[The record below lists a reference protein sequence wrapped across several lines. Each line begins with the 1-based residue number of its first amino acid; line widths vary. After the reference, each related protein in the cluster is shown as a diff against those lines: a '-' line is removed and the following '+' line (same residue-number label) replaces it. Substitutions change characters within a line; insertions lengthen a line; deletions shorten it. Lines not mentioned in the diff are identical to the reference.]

1 MAPAEQQAL
10 LAALD
15 VFLSLPLYLAKQDF
29 KSTRLTG
36 AAPGMAP
43 CLPSRISRHDG
54 GHQPA
59 TNTVLAEGRACLAA
73 LAPHQGCL
81 HRLPLTLPSPIILE
95 SQHHGESGALPFAY
109 SASCQG
115 AQALPKDVILFLQV
129 IKPFTLEAAPS
140 LQLSHAWH
148 AAIPGLKTCVHWM
161 QIKGSF

>member
-1 MAPAEQQAL
+1 MAPAEQQDL

-15 VFLSLPLYLAKQDF
+15 VFLSLPLYLAKQGF

-36 AAPGMAP
+36 AAPGMAQYFP
-43 CLPSRISRHDG
+43 RGISRHDG

-59 TNTVLAEGRACLAA
+59 TSTVLAERRVCLAA
-73 LAPHQGCL
+73 LTPHQGCL
-81 HRLPLTLPSPIILE
+81 HRLPLTLRSPIILE
-95 SQHHGESGALPFAY
+95 SRHHGESGALPFAY